1 LVGVENHIRGGIEGD
16 AVLETLH
23 IGL

>member
-1 LVGVENHIRGGIEGD
+1 LVGVENHIRGGIESD

-23 IGL
+23 MGL